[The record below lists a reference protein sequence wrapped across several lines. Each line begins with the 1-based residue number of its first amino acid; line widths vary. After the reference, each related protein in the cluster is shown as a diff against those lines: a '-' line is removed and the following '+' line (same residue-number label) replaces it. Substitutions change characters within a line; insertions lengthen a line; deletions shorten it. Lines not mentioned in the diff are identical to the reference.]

1 MAMEFGKLNFAV
13 GFNRTSAFPLD
24 ANSYFE
30 SYAEAL
36 AAVRGAAE
44 VGSSDS
50 AYYLGQLIIVND
62 KTDAADKGI
71 ALYQITGVVGNA
83 TLTKFGQATSADE
96 LGERITALQN
106 KISEI
111 NGKLILAD
119 ETHDGFMS
127 KGDFAKLKGVAEGA
141 QVNVIEGV
149 KVDGVDL
156 EVADKKVNIDL
167 SGYVKKDGDKVLSDN
182 NYDDASKAIVDGI
195 EAKVA
200 AEADRASK
208 AEKANADAIAGL
220 GTRLTTAE
228 GTIET
233 HGTDIADL
241 KTKIVGL
248 TGAMHFVGTST
259 TDPTLA
265 AGATIEG
272 KDAFTSGDVCLFG
285 KKEYVYDGAKWVE
298 LGDEGSHLTKTE
310 AAETYATKT
319 QVAADIG
326 SAKTELTAAI
336 GTAKNEAIE
345 TAGTNADTKIAEA
358 LKDYTTTEALNAEL
372 AKKLEAKDLADY
384 AKTADV
390 DTKLGKKVD
399 KVEGKSLVSDAL
411 IAKMEGIQDNAVI
424 KSVGAGLALS
434 ETNELSVDAE
444 TIPAI
449 AIAKVTGLQAAL
461 DTKQTAEQVSAA
473 IASAKIKSTQIEGT
487 VASAA
492 TADKVANA
500 LTVGGKVYNGS
511 EAVEVTAADLGAL
524 TAIPQAT
531 EAALGGIKIGHAAG
545 ANEAALKLDEE
556 GKAYVDIPAAVVYSA
571 KENGGLEMDANHA
584 FSIKEVST
592 DLLKQGAKTLVL
604 DGGTAAE

>member
-62 KTDAADKGI
+62 KTDAPDKGI

-106 KISEI
+106 SISEI

-149 KVDGVDL
+149 QVDGVDL
-156 EVADKKVNIDL
+156 GVSDKKVNIDL

-272 KDAFTSGDVCLFG
+272 KDNFASGDVCLFG

-336 GTAKNEAIE
+336 GTAKSEAIG
-345 TAGTNADTKIAEA
+345 TAGTNADAKIAEA
-358 LKDYTTTEALNAEL
+358 LKAYTTTEALNAEL

-424 KSVGAGLALS
+424 
-434 ETNELSVDAE
+434 
-444 TIPAI
+444 
-449 AIAKVTGLQAAL
+449 
-461 DTKQTAEQVSAA
+461 
-473 IASAKIKSTQIEGT
+473 
-487 VASAA
+487 
-492 TADKVANA
+492 
-500 LTVGGKVYNGS
+500 
-511 EAVEVTAADLGAL
+511 
-524 TAIPQAT
+524 
-531 EAALGGIKIGHAAG
+531 
-545 ANEAALKLDEE
+545 
-556 GKAYVDIPAAVVYSA
+556 
-571 KENGGLEMDANHA
+571 
-584 FSIKEVST
+584 
-592 DLLKQGAKTLVL
+592 
-604 DGGTAAE
+604 

>member
-62 KTDAADKGI
+62 KTDAPDKGI

-127 KGDFAKLKGVAEGA
+127 KGDFAKLKGIAEGA

-272 KDAFTSGDVCLFG
+272 KDAFASGDVCLFG

-372 AKKLEAKDLADY
+372 AKKLEAKDLVDY

-434 ETNELSVDAE
+434 AEKELSVDAE

-473 IASAKIKSTQIEGT
+473 IATAKIKSTQIEGT

-571 KENGGLEMDANHA
+571 KENGGLEMDASHA

>member
-36 AAVRGAAE
+36 AAARGAAE

-156 EVADKKVNIDL
+156 EVSDKKVNIDL

-272 KDAFTSGDVCLFG
+272 KDNFASGDVCLFG

-411 IAKMEGIQDNAVI
+411 ITKLEGIQDNAVI
-424 KSVGAGLALS
+424 KTVGAGLALS

-511 EAVEVTAADLGAL
+511 EAIEITAADLGAL
-524 TAIPQAT
+524 TEVPQAT
-531 EAALGGIKIGHAAG
+531 EAALGGVKIGHAAG
-545 ANEAALKLDEE
+545 ANEAALKLGEE
-556 GKAYVDIPAAVVYSA
+556 GKAYVDIPAAVVYTA
-571 KENGGLEMDANHA
+571 KENGGLEMDASHA

-592 DLLKQGAKTLVL
+592 DLLKHGAKTLVL

>member
-127 KGDFAKLKGVAEGA
+127 KGDFAKLKGVAERA

-149 KVDGVDL
+149 QVDGVDL
-156 EVADKKVNIDL
+156 EVSDKKVNIDL

-272 KDAFTSGDVCLFG
+272 KDAFASGDVCLFG

-336 GTAKNEAIE
+336 GTAKGEAIE
-345 TAGTNADTKIAEA
+345 TAGTNADAKIAEA
-358 LKDYTTTEALNAEL
+358 LKDYTMTEALNAEL

-434 ETNELSVDAE
+434 AEKELSVDAE

-511 EAVEVTAADLGAL
+511 EAIEVTAADLGAL

>member
-62 KTDAADKGI
+62 KTEAADKGI

-106 KISEI
+106 SISVI

-119 ETHDGFMS
+119 ENHDGFMS
-127 KGDFAKLKGVAEGA
+127 KGDFAKLKGIAEGA

-149 KVDGVDL
+149 QVDGVDL
-156 EVADKKVNIDL
+156 VPADKKVNIDL

-259 TDPTLA
+259 TDPTLE

-272 KDAFTSGDVCLFG
+272 KDAFASGDVCLFG

-336 GTAKNEAIE
+336 ETAKTEAIG
-345 TAGTNADTKIAEA
+345 TAGTNADAKIAEA
-358 LKDYTTTEALNAEL
+358 LKAYTTTEALNAEL

-411 IAKMEGIQDNAVI
+411 IAKLEGIQDNAVI
-424 KSVGAGLALS
+424 KTIGAGLALS
-434 ETNELSVDAE
+434 EAKELSVDAE

-524 TAIPQAT
+524 TEIPQAT

-571 KENGGLEMDANHA
+571 KENGGLEMDSNHA

>member
-62 KTDAADKGI
+62 KTEAADKGI

-106 KISEI
+106 SISVI

-119 ETHDGFMS
+119 ENHDGFMS
-127 KGDFAKLKGVAEGA
+127 KGDFAKLKGIAEGA

-156 EVADKKVNIDL
+156 VPTDKKVNIDL

-228 GTIET
+228 GTIEA

-259 TDPTLA
+259 TDPTLE

-272 KDAFTSGDVCLFG
+272 KDAFASGDVCLFG

-336 GTAKNEAIE
+336 ETAKTEAIG
-345 TAGTNADTKIAEA
+345 TAGTNADAKIAEA
-358 LKDYTTTEALNAEL
+358 LKAYTTTEALNAEL

-434 ETNELSVDAE
+434 EAKELSVDAE

-511 EAVEVTAADLGAL
+511 EAIEVTAADLGAL
-524 TAIPQAT
+524 TEIPQAT

-571 KENGGLEMDANHA
+571 KENGGLEMDSNHA

-592 DLLKQGAKTLVL
+592 DLLKQGAKALVL

>member
-62 KTDAADKGI
+62 KTEAADKGI

-106 KISEI
+106 SITVI

-127 KGDFAKLKGVAEGA
+127 KGDFAKLKGIAEGA

-149 KVDGVDL
+149 QVDGVDL
-156 EVADKKVNIDL
+156 VPADKKVNIDL

-228 GTIET
+228 GTIQT
-233 HGTDIADL
+233 HGADIADL

-259 TDPTLA
+259 TDPTLE

-272 KDAFTSGDVCLFG
+272 KDAFASGDVCLFG
-285 KKEYVYDGAKWVE
+285 KKEYVYDGSKWVE

-336 GTAKNEAIE
+336 ETAKTEAIG
-345 TAGTNADTKIAEA
+345 TAGTNADAKIAEA
-358 LKDYTTTEALNAEL
+358 LKAYTTTEALNAEL

-411 IAKMEGIQDNAVI
+411 IAKLEGIQDNAVI

-434 ETNELSVDAE
+434 EAKELSVDAE

-524 TAIPQAT
+524 TEIPQAT

-545 ANEAALKLDEE
+545 ANESVLKLDEE

-571 KENGGLEMDANHA
+571 KENGGLEMDSNHA

>member
-30 SYAEAL
+30 SYAAAL
-36 AAVRGAAE
+36 AAVKGAAE

-62 KTDAADKGI
+62 KTDAVDKGI
-71 ALYQITGVVGNA
+71 ALYQITGTVGNA
-83 TLTKFGQATSADE
+83 TLSKFGQATSADE
-96 LGERITALQN
+96 LGEKVTALQGS
-106 KISEI
+106 ITEI

-119 ETHDGFMS
+119 GTHDGFMS
-127 KGDFAKLKGVAEGA
+127 KGDFTKLKGIAEGA

-149 KVDGVDL
+149 QVDGADL
-156 EVADKKVNIDL
+156 KVADKKVNIDL

-182 NYDDASKAIVDGI
+182 NYDNASKAIVDGI
-195 EAKVA
+195 EAKVT
-200 AEADRASK
+200 AEADRAGK
-208 AEKANADAIAGL
+208 AEKANTDAIGGL
-220 GTRLTTAE
+220 GTRLAAAE
-228 GTIET
+228 GTIKT
-233 HGTDIADL
+233 HGTDIEDL

-259 TDPTLA
+259 TDPALES
-265 AGATIEG
+265 GATVEG
-272 KDAFTSGDVCLFG
+272 KSSFAAGDVCLFG
-285 KKEYVYDGAKWVE
+285 QKEYVYDGKKWVE

-310 AAETYATKT
+310 ASNTYATKV
-319 QVAADIG
+319 QVANDIG
-326 SAKTELTAAI
+326 TAKTELTTAI
-336 GTAKNEAIE
+336 GTAKNEAIS

-358 LKDYTTTEALNAEL
+358 LKAYTTTEALNAKL
-372 AKKLEAKDLADY
+372 AEKLEAKDLADY

-390 DTKLGKKVD
+390 NNELAKKVD
-399 KVEGKSLVSDAL
+399 AAEGKSLVSDVL

-424 KSVGAGLALS
+424 KTIGAGLALS
-434 ETNELSVDAE
+434 ETNELSVDAG

-449 AIAKVTGLQAAL
+449 AIAKVTGLQSAL

-473 IASAKIKSTQIEGT
+473 IAAAKIKSTQIEGT

-500 LTVGGKVYNGS
+500 LTVGGKAFNGS
-511 EAVEVTAADLGAL
+511 EAVEITAADLGAL
-524 TAIPQAT
+524 TEIPQAT
-531 EAALGGIKIGHAAG
+531 EEALGGIKIGHAAA

-556 GKAYVDIPAAVVYSA
+556 GKAYVDVPAAIVYSA
-571 KENGGLEMDANHA
+571 KGDGGLEMDASHA

-604 DGGTAAE
+604 DGGTAVE

>member
-127 KGDFAKLKGVAEGA
+127 KGDFAKLKGIAEGA

-156 EVADKKVNIDL
+156 VPTDKKVNIDL

-272 KDAFTSGDVCLFG
+272 KDSFASGDVCLFG
-285 KKEYVYDGAKWVE
+285 KKEYVYDGAKWIE

-336 GTAKNEAIE
+336 ETAKTEAIG
-345 TAGTNADTKIAEA
+345 TAGTNADAKIAEA
-358 LKDYTTTEALNAEL
+358 LKAYTTTEALNAEL

-434 ETNELSVDAE
+434 EAKELSVDAE

-473 IASAKIKSTQIEGT
+473 IATAKIKSTQIEGT

-500 LTVGGKVYNGS
+500 LTVGGKAYNGS
-511 EAVEVTAADLGAL
+511 DAIGVTAADLGAL
-524 TAIPQAT
+524 TEIPQAT

-556 GKAYVDIPAAVVYSA
+556 GKAYVDIPAAVVYTA
-571 KENGGLEMDANHA
+571 KENGGLEMDASHA

>member
-62 KTDAADKGI
+62 KTDAPDKGI

-106 KISEI
+106 SISVI

-119 ETHDGFMS
+119 ENHDGFMS
-127 KGDFAKLKGVAEGA
+127 KGDFAKLKGIAEGA

-156 EVADKKVNIDL
+156 VPTDKKVNIDL

-228 GTIET
+228 GTIQT
-233 HGTDIADL
+233 HGADIADL

-259 TDPTLA
+259 TDPTLE

-272 KDAFTSGDVCLFG
+272 KDAFASGDVCLFG

-336 GTAKNEAIE
+336 ETAKTEAIG
-345 TAGTNADTKIAEA
+345 TAGTNADAKIAEA
-358 LKDYTTTEALNAEL
+358 LKAYTTTEALNAEL

-434 ETNELSVDAE
+434 EEKELSVDAE

-524 TAIPQAT
+524 TEIPQAT

-571 KENGGLEMDANHA
+571 KENGGLEMDSNHA

>member
-62 KTDAADKGI
+62 KTDAPDKGI

-106 KISEI
+106 SITVI

-119 ETHDGFMS
+119 ENHDGFMS
-127 KGDFAKLKGVAEGA
+127 KGDFAKLKGIAEGA

-149 KVDGVDL
+149 QVDGVDL
-156 EVADKKVNIDL
+156 VPSDKKVNIDL

-220 GTRLTTAE
+220 GTRLTAAE
-228 GTIET
+228 GTIQT
-233 HGTDIADL
+233 HGADIADL

-259 TDPTLA
+259 TDPTLE

-272 KDAFTSGDVCLFG
+272 KDAFASGDVCLFG

-336 GTAKNEAIE
+336 ETAKTEAIG
-345 TAGTNADTKIAEA
+345 TAGTNADAKIAEA
-358 LKDYTTTEALNAEL
+358 LKAYTTTEALNAEL

-411 IAKMEGIQDNAVI
+411 IAKLEGIQDNAVI
-424 KSVGAGLALS
+424 KTIGAGLALS
-434 ETNELSVDAE
+434 EAKELSVDAE

-524 TAIPQAT
+524 TEIPQAT

-571 KENGGLEMDANHA
+571 KENGGLEMDSNHA

>member
-62 KTDAADKGI
+62 KTEAADKGI

-96 LGERITALQN
+96 LGEKITALQN
-106 KISEI
+106 SISVI

-127 KGDFAKLKGVAEGA
+127 KGDFAKLKGIAEGA

-149 KVDGVDL
+149 QVDGVDL
-156 EVADKKVNIDL
+156 VPSDKKVNIDL

-228 GTIET
+228 GTIQT
-233 HGTDIADL
+233 HGADIADL

-259 TDPTLA
+259 TDPTLE

-272 KDAFTSGDVCLFG
+272 KDAFASGDVCLFG

-336 GTAKNEAIE
+336 ETAKNEAIG
-345 TAGTNADTKIAEA
+345 TAGTNADAKIAEA
-358 LKDYTTTEALNAEL
+358 LKAYTTTEALNAEL

-384 AKTADV
+384 AKTADI

-434 ETNELSVDAE
+434 EAKELSVDAE

-524 TAIPQAT
+524 TEIPQAT

-545 ANEAALKLDEE
+545 ANESALKLDEE

-571 KENGGLEMDANHA
+571 KENGGLEMDSNHA

>member
-62 KTDAADKGI
+62 KTEAADKGI

-106 KISEI
+106 SISTI

-272 KDAFTSGDVCLFG
+272 KDAFASGDVCLFG

-411 IAKMEGIQDNAVI
+411 ITKLESIQDNAVI

-434 ETNELSVDAE
+434 AEKELSVDAE

-473 IASAKIKSTQIEGT
+473 IASAKIKSNQIEGT

-524 TAIPQAT
+524 TEIPQAT

-571 KENGGLEMDANHA
+571 KENGGLEMDSNHA

-592 DLLKQGAKTLVL
+592 DLLKQGTKTLVL